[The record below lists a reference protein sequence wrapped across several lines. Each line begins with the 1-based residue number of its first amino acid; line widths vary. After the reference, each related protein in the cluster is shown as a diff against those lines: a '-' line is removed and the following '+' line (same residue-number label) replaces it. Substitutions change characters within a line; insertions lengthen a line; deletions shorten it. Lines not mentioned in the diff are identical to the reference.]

1 MSARLCIKRLIAY
14 SLRIYPHLQ
23 DTGGF
28 FVAVLQR
35 KSRPEVKQKSEG
47 KRVAE
52 EEIEE
57 TEQTGSTE
65 ATGEPALKK
74 ARLAE
79 DFEDKS
85 GTATPI
91 VNEVLTVNGG
101 EPIAETGGLFK
112 EDPYTFV
119 RPDDPGLSACLL
131 VLSLLTLYS

>member
-1 MSARLCIKRLIAY
+1 M
-14 SLRIYPHLQ
+14 
-23 DTGGF
+23 
-28 FVAVLQR
+28 
-35 KSRPEVKQKSEG
+35 KQKSEG

-52 EEIEE
+52 EETEE
-57 TEQTGSTE
+57 TEQTGSAE

-112 EDPYTFV
+112 KDPYTFV

-131 VLSLLTLYS
+131 VLSLLTSYEMNLY